1 MNKLQQI
8 ITDLRKELDDL
19 TFSETIR
26 EARDR
31 IGLMQYRTA
40 EHLHMTLGRLK
51 NLETGYFRVMPSA
64 SEIRN
69 ICEFF
74 ELPHDKMIKKAE
86 THIAERR
93 REKKIRTIH
102 GRSTLQ

>member
-1 MNKLQQI
+1 MNKFEDI
-8 ITDLRKELDDL
+8 ITQLKDELD
-19 TFSETIR
+19 TMIFSETIR

-40 EHLHMTLGRLK
+40 EHLKISLSRLK

-64 SEIRN
+64 TEIRD
-69 ICEFF
+69 ICEFY
-74 ELPHDKMIKKAE
+74 ELPTELMIQKAE
-86 THIAERR
+86 QHIAERA

-102 GRSTLQ
+102 G